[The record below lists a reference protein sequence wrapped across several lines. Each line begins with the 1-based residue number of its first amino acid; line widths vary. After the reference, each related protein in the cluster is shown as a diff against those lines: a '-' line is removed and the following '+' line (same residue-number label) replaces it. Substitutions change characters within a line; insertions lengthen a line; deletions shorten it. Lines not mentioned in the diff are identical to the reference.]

1 MLKELLQERARRKQT
16 ALMENSLAEF
26 FKEAWHEVL
35 ERDRD
40 LVWSFHYDY
49 LCELLESI
57 SSGSFKEQHPEL
69 LGAIICVPPRTSKS
83 GLITVGWPA
92 WSWIRQPSLRF
103 LCASYSGTL
112 SADHSIKRRNLI
124 MSPWFQSRWASRF
137 ALSADLNR
145 TDDYANSETGRIT
158 ATSVGGTVTGLGGD
172 ICIGDDLLNQDD
184 QYSEAARKATNRW
197 IDSTWTT
204 KLNNPSTGV
213 FVYVSQ
219 RLHED
224 DPVGHLLEQQKDAWL
239 HVKIPLEAEEDEHY
253 VFPLSG
259 RTVKRNAGD
268 VLQPERFTPAVVSA
282 LKDSSNWSGQYQQRP
297 SPEQGGIIKKHWWRY
312 YVRPGDLKPE
322 GCLVLP
328 DSFDE
333 MAQSWDMSFKDKKTS
348 DFVCG
353 GVWGRVGA
361 TKYLM
366 PDLVW
371 DRLDFP
377 ATKKAVVSLS
387 ARWPLTYAKWIEDKA
402 NGPAIISELQTEIS
416 GLIAVEPLG
425 SKEAR
430 LHAAAPD
437 VEAGNV
443 VLPHPSIAPWVHRF
457 IDECAAACCGGK
469 HDDAADM
476 MSQAINKLRSSWG
489 SGWVLQGAAMFKAAQ
504 QAKAVE
510 KSAGELSDAQKRDAV
525 SDKGTAWLDSFAR
538 AGCAPRPFGENL
550 PGTSGYPAKSLE
562 GAIQQNRKSAARP
575 VAECPRC
582 GNRVL
587 SSCGDYQY
595 CNGSRVV
602 DGKPVRCGWDNRQV
616 EPPKVE
622 EKPEAKPPEPGPFDR
637 LPQFIK
643 AKLGI

>member
-1 MLKELLQERARRKQT
+1 MALKELLQERARRKQT
-16 ALMENSLAEF
+16 ALMEDSLAEF
-26 FKEAWHEVL
+26 FKAAWHEVM
-35 ERDRD
+35 ERDRE

-57 SSGSFKEQHPEL
+57 SSGRFKEQHPEL

-92 WSWIRQPSLRF
+92 WSWIRQPWLRF
-103 LCASYSGTL
+103 LCGSYSGTL

-145 TDDYANSETGRIT
+145 TDDYANDQTGRIT

-184 QYSEAARKATNRW
+184 QYSEAARKSTNRW
-197 IDSTWTT
+197 IDATWST

-213 FVYVSQ
+213 FVYVQQ
-219 RLHED
+219 RTHED
-224 DPVGHLLEQQKDAWL
+224 DPAGHLLEQQPNAWL

-259 RTVKRNAGD
+259 RTVKRSAGE
-268 VLQPERFTPAVVSA
+268 VLQPERFTPAVVAA
-282 LKDSSNWSGQYQQRP
+282 LKDSNNWSGQYQQRP
-297 SPEQGGIIKKHWWRY
+297 SPEQGGIIKKFWWRF
-312 YVRPGDLKPE
+312 YVRPGDVKPE

-353 GVWGRVGA
+353 GVWGRTGA
-361 TKYLM
+361 MKYLM

-371 DRLDFP
+371 DRLDFVG
-377 ATKKAVVSLS
+377 TKKAVVSLS
-387 ARWPLTYAKWIEDKA
+387 ARWPQAYAKWVESAA
-402 NGPAIISELQTEIS
+402 NGPAIVSELQTEIS

-443 VLPHPSIAPWVHRF
+443 ILPHPSIAPWVHRF
-457 IDECAAACCGGK
+457 IEECAAACCGGK

-489 SGWVLQGAAMFKAAQ
+489 SGWLLQGAAMHKASQGA
-504 QAKAVE
+504 ASE
-510 KSAGELSDAQKRDAV
+510 KSAGELADAQKRDMM
-525 SDKGTAWLDSFAR
+525 SDQGKSWLSSFEQAGTA
-538 AGCAPRPFGENL
+538 PRIFGENR
-550 PGTSGYPAKSLE
+550 GSGYAPKTLE
-562 GAIQQNRKSAARP
+562 PELRKAQP
-575 VAECPRC
+575 VHKVTACPRC
-582 GNRVL
+582 GNTILARCGDFA
-587 SSCGDYQY
+587 SCSCGWNSKQ
-595 CNGSRVV
+595 
-602 DGKPVRCGWDNRQV
+602 QAA
-616 EPPKVE
+616 EPSQPQ
-622 EKPEAKPPEPGPFDR
+622 EAKLPEPSPFDR
-637 LPQFIK
+637 LPKFLR